1 MAGIAAACEMI
12 LKVRGNLEGLKD
24 TDNSKRTAAHLAAIC
39 GQAEVVNFLLER
51 GGKEICRTVNYHQ
64 HCHHGCNQIRSYILS
79 QGFSCNFCS
88 APISLFSAS
97 RPSPPSVLPKVI
109 VSLSSV
115 LLIVMAMF

>member
-51 GGKEICRTVNYHQ
+51 GGKEICRTACQ
-64 HCHHGCNQIRSYILS
+64 
-79 QGFSCNFCS
+79 
-88 APISLFSAS
+88 
-97 RPSPPSVLPKVI
+97 
-109 VSLSSV
+109 LSST
-115 LLIVMAMF
+115 LSSPIMAVTK